1 MLFLTTN
8 RVKNVDVPYAFSHT
22 GSHRPT
28 CMLQPMLSRTHK
40 SLEAALFGQWDLK
53 SSGVL
58 MEVKCAM
65 SGSLNSQVMTF
76 AGSWRPWTVPQ
87 QLRQTHTALGGQGS
101 CSTSAACWLCK
112 HRWSQP
118 SWARYPPCLSH
129 RIRMKYRSIC
139 CGNWLLHHVL
149 LLLLFGA
156 HLSRKVRRWISLCDN
171 FQSL

>member
-1 MLFLTTN
+1 MPFHIQEVTGPPACCSQCWAGHTRVWRRRCLVSGTWKVLEFLWKWN
-8 RVKNVDVPYAFSHT
+8 AHCQ
-22 GSHRPT
+22 G
-28 CMLQPMLSRTHK
+28 
-40 SLEAALFGQWDLK
+40 A
-53 SSGVL
+53 
-58 MEVKCAM
+58 
-65 SGSLNSQVMTF
+65 
-76 AGSWRPWTVPQ
+76 WTVRSWH
-87 QLRQTHTALGGQGS
+87 LLGHEGHELYLNNYDRHTALGGQGS